1 MDFVLKVVL
10 LGDAGVGKTSL
21 VYRFIENRFSTDFK
35 STLGVNL
42 LKRTLEIDGNQVT
55 IQIWDL
61 GGQEAYKRL
70 RKLYLDGA
78 SGALLVYDV
87 TNATSF
93 DHLSEWFA
101 SFEENRRERPTVL
114 IGNKVDLKDIRKIST
129 AQGKALAAEKKC
141 VEFIEASAK
150 TGENVESAFH
160 KLIRSALNSNSTK
173 TAN

>member
-1 MDFVLKVVL
+1 MEFILKIVL

-42 LKRTLEIDGNQVT
+42 LKRTVEVEGNQVT
-55 IQIWDL
+55 VQIWDL

-78 SGALLVYDV
+78 SGALVVYDV
-87 TNATSF
+87 TNSSSF
-93 DHLSEWFA
+93 DHLTEWFN
-101 SFEENRRERPTVL
+101 SFEETRSGRPAVL
-114 IGNKVDLKDIRKIST
+114 IGNKVDLKGIKKVT
-129 AQGKALAAEKKC
+129 TEQAKAFATEKKC

-150 TGENVESAFH
+150 TGENVEAAFKNLIKNAL
-160 KLIRSALNSNSTK
+160 KLNDK
-173 TAN
+173 K

>member
-1 MDFVLKVVL
+1 MEYILKIVL
-10 LGDAGVGKTSL
+10 LGDTGVGKTSL

-42 LKRTLEIDGNQVT
+42 LKRTVEVEGNQVT
-55 IQIWDL
+55 VQIWDL

-87 TNATSF
+87 TNTASF
-93 DHLSEWFA
+93 DHLTEWFN
-101 SFEENRRERPTVL
+101 SFIETRSGRPAVL
-114 IGNKVDLKDIRKIST
+114 IGNKVDLKENKKVST
-129 AQGKALAAEKKC
+129 EQGKTFSNEKQC

-150 TGENVESAFH
+150 TGENVEAAF
-160 KLIRSALNSNSTK
+160 KNLIKSSLQLPEK
-173 TAN
+173 K

>member
-1 MDFVLKVVL
+1 MEYILKIVL
-10 LGDAGVGKTSL
+10 LGDTGVGKTSL

-42 LKRTLEIDGNQVT
+42 LKRTVEVEGNQVT
-55 IQIWDL
+55 VQIWDL

-87 TNATSF
+87 TNTASF
-93 DHLSEWFA
+93 DHLTEWFN
-101 SFEENRRERPTVL
+101 SFIETRSGRPAVL
-114 IGNKVDLKDIRKIST
+114 IGNKVDLKEIKKVT
-129 AQGKALAAEKKC
+129 TEQGKTFSNEKQC

-150 TGENVESAFH
+150 TGENVEAAF
-160 KLIRSALNSNSTK
+160 KNLIKSSLQLPEK
-173 TAN
+173 K